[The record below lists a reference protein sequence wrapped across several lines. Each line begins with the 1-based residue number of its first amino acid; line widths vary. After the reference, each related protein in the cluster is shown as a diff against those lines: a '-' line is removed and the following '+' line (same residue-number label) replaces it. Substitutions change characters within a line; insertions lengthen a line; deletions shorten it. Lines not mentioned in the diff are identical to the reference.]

1 MVAASTLASD
11 PASVLDCDLCV
22 VGAGYAA
29 LNGLNAAAKYLKK
42 GARVVLVD
50 KNATWGGQWVHQ
62 YDFVRLHQ
70 PYRMFT
76 AGDQPWAM
84 ERAPSYLATRRE
96 VLDHLAT
103 VPAVS
108 AGHLDVKPLFG
119 HAYRGHRVSEG
130 QAEIEAT
137 PVSSG
142 NGAATVRIRAR
153 RLLKATGADI
163 GMLPPFPL
171 SSTRVQSVGVS
182 DPVLTTAEFLD
193 STAPVYV
200 IGSGKTA
207 MDTVRHLAQQSRARR
222 PVHLVVGSGMWFT
235 IRDSVFPLGGARY
248 FRGTLVADAFLRLS
262 LPFDGQNEAALMHGL
277 ERDGL
282 MTNVFGQAGNY
293 RYGLLSFAERD
304 EVRAS
309 VSEVHRGHLV
319 DVDHGQMVLREGK
332 EQRKVPV
339 ADGSWFINCTTH
351 PRDFPHEP
359 VLQDGGV
366 VCAPQFALGFTGT
379 SAYYMTHLWYRGEL
393 GPVAPEFFR
402 IRVDVE
408 PKLRFAPHLAL
419 MVMANMALAGAR
431 LPLSIVSKFQGD
443 FNKWYPLHRQI
454 PMIVRVMSTRREM
467 IRKAEKLL
475 KKRFADAP
483 EA

>member
-1 MVAASTLASD
+1 MVAAPRLGSE
-11 PASVLDCDLCV
+11 PASVLDCELCV

-42 GARVVLVD
+42 GERVVLVD
-50 KNATWGGQWVHQ
+50 KNATWGGQWIQQ

-76 AGDQPWAM
+76 AGDQPWTLK
-84 ERAPSYLATRRE
+84 RDPSYLATRRE

-103 VPAVS
+103 VPAES
-108 AGHLDVKPLFG
+108 AGHLEVKPLFG

-130 QAEIEAT
+130 RAEIEAM
-137 PVSSG
+137 PVSNG
-142 NGAATVRIRAR
+142 NEEPRAVRIRAR
-153 RLLKATGADI
+153 RLLKATGTDI
-163 GMLPPFPL
+163 AMLPPFPL
-171 SSTRVQSVGVS
+171 SSTRVRSVGVS
-182 DPVLTTAEFLD
+182 DPVLTTPEFLD

-207 MDTVRHLAQQSRARR
+207 MDTVRHILQQSRAKR
-222 PVHLVVGSGMWFT
+222 PVHVLAGSGMWFFV
-235 IRDSVFPLGGARY
+235 RDNGFPAGAARY
-248 FRGTLVADAFLRLS
+248 LRGTLVADAFLRLA
-262 LPFDGQNEAALMHGL
+262 LPFDGKNEAALMQGL

-282 MTNVFGQAGNY
+282 MTNVFGHAGNC
-293 RYGLLSFAERD
+293 RYGVLSFAERD
-304 EVRAS
+304 EVRAR

-332 EQRKVPV
+332 EERKVPV
-339 ADGSWFINCTTH
+339 ADGSWFINSTSH
-351 PRDFPHEP
+351 LRQVPHEP

-379 SAYYMTHLWYRGEL
+379 SAYYLTHLWFRGEL
-393 GPVAPEFFR
+393 DAIAPELFR

-408 PKLRFAPHLAL
+408 PKLRFAPHMAL
-419 MVMANMALAGAR
+419 MVMANMALAR
-431 LPLSIVSKFQGD
+431 PPLSLASKFEGD
-443 FNKWYPLHRQI
+443 MNKWYPFYRQI
-454 PMIVRVMSTRREM
+454 PTIVRMMSTRGEV

-475 KKRFADAP
+475 MKRFADAP